1 MSDAGEN
8 VTAIDKGRRLSDAI
22 RDVRNAAAD
31 RDDVVVD
38 MREAQRMRLELLAA
52 ELAPVIAD
60 VPVDIDWFDF
70 VISSGLQPRLWIDA
84 VSHVSMGRDRRTYR
98 FLRDTRLGRVVLA
111 ESTDMKP
118 VADQV
123 TRYVA
128 ERIIE
133 RQRMIED
140 GVAPAY
146 DGEKRVAVPEVLPA
160 ASRRRPRWKA
170 FASGFGLVLAGGAV
184 ALPLVITAAWLW
196 EKLSTIKVTF

>member
-1 MSDAGEN
+1 MSDAGES

-22 RDVRNAAAD
+22 REVRSASAD

-38 MREAQRMRLELLAA
+38 LREAQRTRLELLAA

-60 VPVDIDWFDF
+60 VPDEIDWFDF
-70 VISSGLQPRLWIDA
+70 VISSGLEPRFWIDA

-123 TRYVA
+123 TRYIA

-133 RQRMIED
+133 RQRMMEN

-146 DGEKRVAVPEVLPA
+146 EGEKRTTAPEVTPGGRR
-160 ASRRRPRWKA
+160 SRWRA

-184 ALPLVITAAWLW
+184 ALPLVIAAD
-196 EKLSTIKVTF
+196 